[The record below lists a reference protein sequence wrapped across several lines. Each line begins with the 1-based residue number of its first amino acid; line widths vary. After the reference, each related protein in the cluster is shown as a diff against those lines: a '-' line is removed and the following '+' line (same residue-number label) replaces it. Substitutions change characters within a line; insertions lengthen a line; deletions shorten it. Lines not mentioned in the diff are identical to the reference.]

1 MWSRARL
8 LLTDPRMIT
17 VWVFTTFLIIVF
29 SVVSARPWNDTAVE
43 ETTKNLQ
50 ECKYFNQLDER
61 QILST
66 ELEDINIKECVDKIW
81 EKLQR
86 QERKTK
92 RQERR
97 KRRKNKSLVGKG
109 GRKGRKG
116 RRGRKGRNGR
126 RKNKGRR
133 PETRSGSTPSGE
145 RRKRQRRQRKMFLEQ
160 EEFRKWKRK
169 ISVANLLSEPV
180 AQDAIND
187 LWTGLIAKRPE
198 FREIYLDMHSNQD
211 PHHIQHQNKPE
222 STSSSSSTESSSLSS
237 SSSDETSTL
246 SSTIAAS

>member
-17 VWVFTTFLIIVF
+17 VWVFTVFLIVIF

-50 ECKYFNQLDER
+50 ECEYFNQADER
-61 QILST
+61 QILSYDI
-66 ELEDINIKECVDKIW
+66 EDINIKKCVDKIW

-86 QERKTK
+86 QERRSK
-92 RQERR
+92 RKERR
-97 KRRKNKSLVGKG
+97 KRRKNKSLGGKG
-109 GRKGRKG
+109 KG
-116 RRGRKGRNGR
+116 RRQRRR
-126 RKNKGRR
+126 RKHQRGRGGKRR
-133 PETRSGSTPSGE
+133 PEIRSGENSGDS
-145 RRKRQRRQRKMFLEQ
+145 RRKRMRRQRKMFLEQ

-180 AQDAIND
+180 AQDAINQ
-187 LWTGLIAKRPE
+187 LWSGLIEKGPE
-198 FREIYLDMHSNQD
+198 WREIYLDMHSNQD

-222 STSSSSSTESSSLSS
+222 KSSSTSSPSSSP
-237 SSSDETSTL
+237 STDTPP
-246 SSTIAAS
+246 SSTTVAT